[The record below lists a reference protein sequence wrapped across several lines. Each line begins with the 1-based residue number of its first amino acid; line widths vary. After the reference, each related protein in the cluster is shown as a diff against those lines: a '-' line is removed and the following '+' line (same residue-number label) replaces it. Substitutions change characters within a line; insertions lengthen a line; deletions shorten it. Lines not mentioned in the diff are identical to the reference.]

1 MPQNQD
7 QNPSKETES
16 QNLETAQPESL
27 PSSGTRERGP
37 RKVAKTMLFN
47 KAEAKNTEAPED
59 KEDTETP
66 TRRKVAKTLLFK
78 TDFTSNIAKNIAD
91 ETASQIEEIR
101 ESYLNENLNESRA
114 TPSTQANKEEKPRKV
129 KKTLMEAEVGDLLSN
144 AESLTLPEIEEN
156 PLKPEKS
163 KKVKKTLMEAEMP
176 SLLASPESLTGSD
189 GSMQTATTIP
199 NRQLASGAHPQ
210 LQTESQEEAPA
221 HQQIEASSQQE
232 TPTQTQEQPQAQPT
246 AKRYVAK
253 TRLDHSILYDT
264 VIKAAE
270 KLEHQATEQAKQKAL
285 EPVKPFVP
293 VEAKKKA
300 LPCHWSWNDP
310 EPCEKFQYCGI
321 CQTPIYS
328 FHDMELPEAEALIF
342 QRENLK
348 KPTLYKRHDGKFMTR
363 DCPVAT
369 KRRKDTITYTLLG
382 LAVTAAVIFVLATL
396 PPPAKPPTPV
406 ITETT
411 PPPPSTPTTPTATT
425 QPNGNAQAGTAGDGS
440 FHYERGQTIP
450 QPIVAPTPEPAAPPP
465 PTRQEET
472 GEFWQFPAGQNQ

>member
-7 QNPSKETES
+7 QNPSKETVS
-16 QNLETAQPESL
+16 QSQDTAKPESL
-27 PSSGTRERGP
+27 TRSGTREKGP

-47 KAEAKNTEAPED
+47 KTEAKATEETEAP
-59 KEDTETP
+59 
-66 TRRKVAKTLLFK
+66 TRRTVAKTLLFK
-78 TDFTSNIAKNIAD
+78 TDFVPNITKHIAE
-91 ETASQIEEIR
+91 ETTGQLERVR
-101 ESYLNENLNESRA
+101 ESYLDENLTASQTAPSTAAQQAKEEKARKVKKTLMEAKTGDLLASPESRTLPEA
-114 TPSTQANKEEKPRKV
+114 EEKPAKLEKPRKV
-129 KKTLMEAEVGDLLSN
+129 KKTLMEAEIGD
-144 AESLTLPEIEEN
+144 
-156 PLKPEKS
+156 
-163 KKVKKTLMEAEMP
+163 
-176 SLLASPESLTGSD
+176 LLASPESLTDSTGT
-189 GSMQTATTIP
+189 MQAGTAIP
-199 NRQLASGAHPQ
+199 DQQFTSGAHTQ
-210 LQTESQEEAPA
+210 LQTA
-221 HQQIEASSQQE
+221 SQQE
-232 TPTQTQEQPQAQPT
+232 TPAHSQLEAPSQQEAPAQTQEQTQTQPI

-363 DCPVAT
+363 DCPIAV

-406 ITETT
+406 ITETA
-411 PPPPSTPTTPTATT
+411 PPPPSTPTTTA
-425 QPNGNAQAGTAGDGS
+425 QPNGNAQQGTAGDGS
-440 FHYERGQTIP
+440 FHYERGQTMP